1 MNKGIKR
8 LERILEDRKEDW
20 AKKLLA
26 LVGLSNVLS
35 KDSFTILERYYR
47 NPDPQ
52 MKLYAKL
59 AFMQA
64 KRMARAY

>member
-1 MNKGIKR
+1 MDKGIKR
-8 LERILEDRKEDW
+8 LEKILDDRKEDW

-26 LVGLSNVLS
+26 LVGLSKVLS
-35 KDSFTILERYYR
+35 WESLDILERYYR

-64 KRMARAY
+64 KRLAIP